1 MGEVFVNKELD
12 FEGEITLNIK
22 SPINEETLA
31 DIRDDEMEATMGL
44 FIHTPKGK
52 EVYFRKVVPSH
63 WVDKG
68 GGVAECSNCKKEI
81 KTVASVHNYFNFC
94 PFCGAIV
101 QRGLSCGSD

>member
-1 MGEVFVNKELD
+1 MSGYPVIDPETIMLC
-12 FEGEITLNIK
+12 
-22 SPINEETLA
+22 ETLVF
-31 DIRDDEMEATMGL
+31 E
-44 FIHTPKGK
+44 TPKNGK
-52 EVYFRKVVPSH
+52 ISFRKITSSH

-81 KTVASVHNYFNFC
+81 KTVASVHNYFAFC